1 MIKTSI
7 KTSYLIASGIAIVVA
22 AWLLSGQLT
31 SNEPVTPAGATSE
44 MAQPVPAPLARVRVR
59 EQVAEPRIVEVVL
72 RGQTVANR
80 QVELRAETRG
90 KVVEVPAEKG
100 ALVRTGDVVAQIS
113 NDDRKARL
121 DMAKALLVQR
131 EIEYDNAQ
139 KLSKKGYRPETDV
152 AETRAKLEEAKAS
165 LKSMEI
171 DIGYTTIRAPFD
183 GVVEERPAEIGDFA
197 DVGEKVA
204 TIVDLDPMLVV
215 GHVSEQDV
223 VRISVGMPGK
233 ARLVTGET
241 VSGKVRFVGSTADAQ
256 TRTFRVELEVPNPD
270 RRVVQGISA
279 ELQLPV
285 AELPAHRVTSA
296 ILALTDDGKI
306 GVKTVNADNVVEFNS
321 VTIIGDGPDG
331 VWLAGLPERVRF
343 ITVGQDFV
351 LPGQKVEPTA
361 DSGEPAS

>member
-1 MIKTSI
+1 
-7 KTSYLIASGIAIVVA
+7 VA

-44 MAQPVPAPLARVRVR
+44 TARPEAAPLARVRVR
-59 EQVAEPRIVEVVL
+59 EQTAERRTVEVVL

-90 KVVEVPAEKG
+90 RVIAVPAEKG
-100 ALVRTGDVVAQIS
+100 ALVRAGDVIAQLS
-113 NDDRKARL
+113 DDDRQARL
-121 DMAKALLVQR
+121 AMAKALLAQR
-131 EIEYDNAQ
+131 EIEYGNAE
-139 KLSKKGYRPETDV
+139 KLSRKGYRPETDV
-152 AETRAKLEEAKAS
+152 AAARAKLEEAKAAVTG
-165 LKSMEI
+165 MEI
-171 DIGYTTIRAPFD
+171 DIAHTTIHAPFS

-204 TIVDLDPMLVV
+204 TVVDLDPMLVV

-256 TRTFRVELEVPNPD
+256 TRTFRVELEVPNAD

-296 ILALTDDGKI
+296 ILTLTDDGKI
-306 GVKTVNADNVVEFNS
+306 GVKTVNADNVVEFHTA
-321 VTIIGDGPDG
+321 TIIGDGPDG

-351 LPGQKVEPTA
+351 LPGQQVEPTPDTA
-361 DSGEPAS
+361 QPAS

>member
-7 KTSYLIASGIAIVVA
+7 KTSYLIASGIAIAVT

-31 SNEPVTPAGATSE
+31 REEPVTPAGATSE
-44 MAQPVPAPLARVRVR
+44 MAQPAAAPLARVRVR
-59 EQVAEPRIVEVVL
+59 EQAAEPRIVEIVL

-100 ALVRTGDVVAQIS
+100 ALVPTGDIIAQIS

-152 AETRAKLEEAKAS
+152 AETRAKLEEAKAAVT
-165 LKSMEI
+165 SMDI
-171 DIGYTTIRAPFD
+171 DIAHTTVRAPFN
-183 GVVEERPAEIGDFA
+183 GVVEERPVEIGDFV
-197 DVGEKVA
+197 DVGDKVA
-204 TIVDLDPMLVV
+204 TIVDPDPMLVV

-223 VRISVGMPGK
+223 VKIRVGMPGK

-285 AELPAHRVTSA
+285 AELPAHRVSSA

-306 GVKTVNADNVVEFNS
+306 GVKTVNADNVVEFRT
-321 VTIIGDGPDG
+321 VDIIGDGPDG

-351 LPGQKVEPTA
+351 LPGQKVEPAPDTA
-361 DSGEPAS
+361 EPAS